1 MTRRLV
7 LAAAFVF
14 ALVSSLPAS
23 AQNAAWTLDSSHSS
37 AQFSVRHMMVSNVRG
52 EFTKVTGTGQWNGKD
67 FATASV
73 DVTIDAASINT
84 HDPKRDGHLKTAD
97 FFDVEKFPTITF
109 KSTKVE
115 QVSAG
120 KVRMTGNLTM
130 HGVTKSVVLNVDG
143 PTPVVKDRSGAAHVG
158 ASATGTINRKDFGIT
173 WNSVL
178 DGGGVMVS
186 EEVSLT
192 IDVDFVQKAGA

>member
-1 MTRRLV
+1 MTRRHV
-7 LAAAFVF
+7 LAAAFLF
-14 ALVSSLPAS
+14 ALASSMPAR

-67 FATASV
+67 FTSASV
-73 DVTIDAASINT
+73 DVTIDVASINT

-120 KVRMTGNLTM
+120 KLRMTGNLTM
-130 HGVTKSVVLNVDG
+130 HGVTKPIVLNVDG
-143 PTPVVKDRSGAAHVG
+143 PTPVVKDRSGAAARGCVG
-158 ASATGTINRKDFGIT
+158 DRHDQPQGLRDLLELRARWWRRHG
-173 WNSVL
+173 
-178 DGGGVMVS
+178 
-186 EEVSLT
+186 
-192 IDVDFVQKAGA
+192 Q